1 MSYAIIG
8 LGKIGAAIA
17 QAFASQGIE
26 VAVAGRRHI
35 AFLRTSPNTTNGKGD
50 VGTLR
55 RRMLKNGCASAGVQI
70 LSCTGNEA
78 PAAARSSAS
87 SASPDHEGRTSA
99 RSASRTSSHS
109 RSFTGAVCP
118 RH

>member
-1 MSYAIIG
+1 MRYAIIG

-35 AFLRTSPNTTNGKGD
+35 AVLRTSPNTTNSKGD

-55 RRMLKNGCASAGVQI
+55 RRMLKNRCGSACVQI
-70 LSCTGNEA
+70 LSCEA

-99 RSASRTSSHS
+99 RSAFRTSSHS
-109 RSFTGAVCP
+109 RSFTGAVCA